1 MEPEN
6 NNLINSFFEQVEN
19 GQVEITKVNQDK
31 EKLMLNLQNEVK
43 HDLLKFTKSL
53 IRKAE
58 AKNQL
63 KDRVTEILMNRLT
76 DEDQLENIG
85 TQTLFRALEILNK
98 GDNEFVGSILA
109 SLKSSSSLSL
119 NLDLSGDGK
128 VDKMKEV
135 NSLPPQKDIS
145 NEDFKAVRNVL
156 MFLNKA
162 KESGEFPE
170 LTDEI

>member
-1 MEPEN
+1 MDDN
-6 NNLINSFFEQVEN
+6 QIDQFFE
-19 GQVEITKVNQDK
+19 IVNSKEQSLKDK
-31 EKLMLNLQNEVK
+31 ERVQNEKMLLLQNEVK

-63 KDRVTEILMNRLT
+63 KDRVTEILINRLT

-98 GDNEFVGSILA
+98 GDNEFIGSILA

-119 NLDLSGDGK
+119 NLDLSGDK
-128 VDKMKEV
+128 PIQPKEI
-135 NSLPPQKDIS
+135 NINPEKEIS
-145 NEDFKAVRNVL
+145 KEDFQAVKNVL
-156 MFLNKA
+156 AFIDKA
-162 KESGEFPE
+162 KQSGEFPE
-170 LTDEI
+170 LEG

>member
-1 MEPEN
+1 MEPDNFIED
-6 NNLINSFFEQVEN
+6 FFNGVDSQEQVEKQIIDN
-19 GQVEITKVNQDK
+19 KAQQMLVLQD
-31 EKLMLNLQNEVK
+31 QVK

-109 SLKSSSSLSL
+109 SLKSSTSLNL
-119 NLDLSGDGK
+119 NLDLTGEGK
-128 VDKMKEV
+128 PSAKEINPMKQEQEI
-135 NSLPPQKDIS
+135 NK
-145 NEDFKAVRNVL
+145 EDFQAVKNVL
-156 MFLNKA
+156 NFLNKA
-162 KESGEFPE
+162 KQSGEFSE
-170 LTDEI
+170 LRDE

>member
-1 MEPEN
+1 MDDN
-6 NNLINSFFEQVEN
+6 QIDQFFE
-19 GQVEITKVNQDK
+19 IVNSKEQSLKDK
-31 EKLMLNLQNEVK
+31 ERVQNEKMLLLQNEVK

-63 KDRVTEILMNRLT
+63 KDRVTEILINRLT

-98 GDNEFVGSILA
+98 GDNEFIGSILA

-119 NLDLSGDGK
+119 NLDLSGDK
-128 VDKMKEV
+128 PAQPKEI
-135 NSLPPQKDIS
+135 NINPEKEIS
-145 NEDFKAVRNVL
+145 KEDFQAVKNVL
-156 MFLNKA
+156 AFIDKA
-162 KESGEFPE
+162 KQSGEFPE
-170 LTDEI
+170 LEG